1 MFDYVHLPNT
11 MIILFSEEFKVV
23 NISLD
28 GNELSVS
35 KEH

>member
-23 NISLD
+23 NINLD
-28 GNELSVS
+28 KNDLSIS